1 MQYSAEL
8 TLPFGSLTY
17 QFCTQNK
24 IDKNDEDSQK
34 YVTVLDLKNFTW
46 SVIKSPNPISQAD
59 IQKKILEYA
68 NKQEDLLKQLEQ
80 QEKEN
85 MKEKQPGQLCPY
97 KFQKLWTII
106 ENNADG
112 NLKLPDLEENL
123 YYKIN
128 DFMELQLPKLYEVF
142 YQYTLLYDQDT
153 EKKDEIS
160 ITFQDVMHFL
170 KFYGLV

>member
-1 MQYSAEL
+1 M

-80 QEKEN
+80 
-85 MKEKQPGQLCPY
+85 
-97 KFQKLWTII
+97 
-106 ENNADG
+106 
-112 NLKLPDLEENL
+112 
-123 YYKIN
+123 
-128 DFMELQLPKLYEVF
+128 
-142 YQYTLLYDQDT
+142 
-153 EKKDEIS
+153 
-160 ITFQDVMHFL
+160 
-170 KFYGLV
+170 